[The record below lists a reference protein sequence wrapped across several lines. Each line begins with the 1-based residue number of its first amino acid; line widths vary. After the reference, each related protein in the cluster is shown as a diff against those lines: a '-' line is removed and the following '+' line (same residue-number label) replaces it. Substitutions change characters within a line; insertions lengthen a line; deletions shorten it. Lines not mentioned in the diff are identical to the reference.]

1 VRKHQH
7 QPSQET
13 LIKTPLKLSELASFG
28 AVMRKT
34 AFTLTVMLT
43 ISIISG
49 LQFIGVAEANYI
61 PLPSLWVTSP
71 NPHQF
76 SEFEGDVP
84 LNVELDIVNSSDAL
98 ESTVISYSVDGADNV
113 SFTNLEQHSVFNH
126 PDGSSLV
133 IVGETIV
140 RGLSVGNHT
149 VIAYAKT
156 PEGDVVF
163 SEAVSFGV
171 KAPPSTLTPE
181 PDLSIDPNFSL
192 YTGLA
197 LLIVVVVVAVF
208 LLVRKHNQ

>member
-1 VRKHQH
+1 MK
-7 QPSQET
+7 
-13 LIKTPLKLSELASFG
+13 KKALAL
-28 AVMRKT
+28 A
-34 AFTLTVMLT
+34 LLT
-43 ISIISG
+43 ISLISG
-49 LQFIGVAEANYI
+49 VQFTNFVEANYI

-71 NPHQF
+71 SPHQF

-133 IVGETIV
+133 IVGVTIV

-149 VIAYAKT
+149 VVAYAKT

-171 KAPPSTLTPE
+171 KALPSTPTPE
-181 PDLSIDPNFSL
+181 PPPSVDPNFSL
-192 YTGLA
+192 YTGTA
-197 LLIVVVVVAVF
+197 SLIIILCVFAVF
-208 LLVRKHNQ
+208 LFVRKHKH